1 MEPQERADRWPKSL
15 PKKTLT
21 QSLPSLKELAFHHFQ
36 QRALLQSFNCLQLS
50 KVIQDVAIQLQ
61 GEAGPMA
68 GILPV
73 HQNLMDFLHHLL
85 RRNLKKVRTQ
95 TIIVYSSTCSCQTSS
110 LSCNIRNP
118 SDFSLQAWKGRL
130 YLPSQEDHFCSCWE
144 GTVTSGR
151 VSHPSST
158 PQGLARRDVTARHCT
173 KHLAWDRGDRGQ

>member
-1 MEPQERADRWPKSL
+1 MEPQERADRRPKSL

-21 QSLPSLKELAFHHFQ
+21 HSLPSLKELAFHHFQ

-50 KVIQDVAIQLQ
+50 KVIQHVAIQLQ

-95 TIIVYSSTCSCQTSS
+95 TIMLYPPICSCQTLPLSCSIKSLLDLSKLGKADSTS
-110 LSCNIRNP
+110 LSRKINSAP
-118 SDFSLQAWKGRL
+118 AGRAL
-130 YLPSQEDHFCSCWE
+130 SP
-144 GTVTSGR
+144 
-151 VSHPSST
+151 
-158 PQGLARRDVTARHCT
+158 LAGSAP
-173 KHLAWDRGDRGQ
+173 

>member
-1 MEPQERADRWPKSL
+1 MELYSCLLLWHTGLKMEPQERADRWPKSL

-21 QSLPSLKELAFHHFQ
+21 HSLPSLKELAFHHFQ

-50 KVIQDVAIQLQ
+50 KVIQHVAIQLQ

-95 TIIVYSSTCSCQTSS
+95 TIMLYPPICSCQTLPLSCSIKS
-110 LSCNIRNP
+110 LSDLSRLGKAD
-118 SDFSLQAWKGRL
+118 STSLSRKITSAPAGRAL
-130 YLPSQEDHFCSCWE
+130 SP
-144 GTVTSGR
+144 
-151 VSHPSST
+151 
-158 PQGLARRDVTARHCT
+158 LAGSAP
-173 KHLAWDRGDRGQ
+173 